1 MSSQAMN
8 DEPRGIGRP
17 RGSGG
22 GGGGGRGGSGGGRDD
37 KGKEGGKRFFFRRRK
52 VCKFCADKI
61 DYVDYKDVKL
71 ISQFVPERGKILPRR
86 MFGTCAEHQR
96 KLTEAINRARAHRA
110 ASRTPRTDD
119 APRRTRGVMAVRGP
133 VRPEPEPG
141 SSRAWAASS
150 GRVSPRRCCSARIGF
165 LPPLWPRS
173 RSSPRCRSRS
183 SGCRA
188 APRSA
193 WLAAALAR
201 RARGRG

>member
-1 MSSQAMN
+1 VSSQSMS

-22 GGGGGRGGSGGGRDD
+22 GGGGGRGAGGGGRDD

-96 KLTEAINRARAHRA
+96 KLTEAINRARHIALLPYA
-110 ASRTPRTDD
+110 AD
-119 APRRTRGVMAVRGP
+119 
-133 VRPEPEPG
+133 
-141 SSRAWAASS
+141 
-150 GRVSPRRCCSARIGF
+150 
-165 LPPLWPRS
+165 
-173 RSSPRCRSRS
+173 
-183 SGCRA
+183 
-188 APRSA
+188 
-193 WLAAALAR
+193 
-201 RARGRG
+201 

>member
-1 MSSQAMN
+1 MS

-22 GGGGGRGGSGGGRDD
+22 GGGGGRGAGGGGRDD

-96 KLTEAINRARAHRA
+96 KLTEAINRARHIALLPYA
-110 ASRTPRTDD
+110 AD
-119 APRRTRGVMAVRGP
+119 
-133 VRPEPEPG
+133 
-141 SSRAWAASS
+141 
-150 GRVSPRRCCSARIGF
+150 
-165 LPPLWPRS
+165 
-173 RSSPRCRSRS
+173 
-183 SGCRA
+183 
-188 APRSA
+188 
-193 WLAAALAR
+193 
-201 RARGRG
+201 